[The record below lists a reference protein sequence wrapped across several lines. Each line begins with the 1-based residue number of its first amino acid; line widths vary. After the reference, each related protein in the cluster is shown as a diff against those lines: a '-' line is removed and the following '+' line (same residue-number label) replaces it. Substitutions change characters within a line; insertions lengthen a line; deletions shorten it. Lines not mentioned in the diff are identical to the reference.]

1 MRALIT
7 GASRRIGAA
16 IAHDLAANGWQ
27 LALHHYSSEQE
38 MAQLIA
44 ELPTGN
50 DPHFALQAN
59 LSEVDEVRRLFN
71 EAWAALGGLD
81 LIVNNASV
89 FEPDEADALDLAMWD
104 EHFAVHLRAPALFG
118 EALAAKHVPGED
130 RLIVN
135 MVDQRVWALTPRFFS
150 YTLSKSALWTATQT
164 MAQAFAPR
172 GLRVNAIGPGPTL
185 PNARQD
191 QSDFDNQT
199 SALPLRSGPE
209 LGEFGQSIR
218 YLWRTKSITGQ
229 MLALDGGQHLAWETP
244 DVTSGRE

>member
-16 IAHDLAANGWQ
+16 IARDLAANGWQ

-38 MAQLIA
+38 MDQLVS
-44 ELPTGN
+44 ELPISDG
-50 DPHFALQAN
+50 PHFALQAN
-59 LSEVDEVRRLFN
+59 LSQVSEVRALFG
-71 EAWAALGGLD
+71 EAWDALGGIELV
-81 LIVNNASV
+81 INNASV
-89 FEPDEADALDLAMWD
+89 FEPDEADALDLELWD
-104 EHFAVHLRAPALFG
+104 EHFAVHLRAPALLG
-118 EALAAKHVPGED
+118 EALAARHEVGDD
-130 RLIVN
+130 RLIIN

-185 PNARQD
+185 PNPRQD
-191 QSDFDNQT
+191 QADFDAQVQ
-199 SALPLRSGPE
+199 ALPLGAGPG
-209 LGEFGQSIR
+209 LTEFGATVR
-218 YLWRTKSITGQ
+218 YLWGAKSVTGQ
-229 MLALDGGQHLAWETP
+229 MVALDGGQHLAWETP